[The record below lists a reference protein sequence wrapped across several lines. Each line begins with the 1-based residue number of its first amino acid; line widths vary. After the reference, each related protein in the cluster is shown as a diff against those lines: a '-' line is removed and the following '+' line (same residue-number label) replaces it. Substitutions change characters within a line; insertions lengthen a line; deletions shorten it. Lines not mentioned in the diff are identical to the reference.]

1 MAYAQGDYPAAEEY
15 FQEALRL
22 SQLEGHIFAEGHT
35 WGGMALVEIIRPDY
49 GAATSRLE
57 KAITLFERCDEDYL
71 TSVLRITLGT
81 MLQARGEG
89 ERAER
94 AFEEGLASA
103 RRLKIP
109 SLTYI
114 ALYNSAQSAQARGDY

>member
-94 AFEEGLASA
+94 AFEEA
-103 RRLKIP
+103 R
-109 SLTYI
+109 
-114 ALYNSAQSAQARGDY
+114 AEVQAMTVEQAVECTLGVRA